1 MVHEPPITSGGLP
14 ENNHIQKTK
23 DALLETR
30 VAGELATTPGVQS
43 LDISVAAQ
51 SGTVHLSGS
60 VPETQQIDKA
70 RDVAQKVEGVERVV
84 SRLAVGKMGHD

>member
-30 VAGELATTPGVQS
+30 VAGVLATTPGVQS
-43 LDISVAAQ
+43 LDIAVAAQ

-60 VPETQQIDKA
+60 VPETQQIDRA
-70 RDVAQKVEGVERVV
+70 REVAQKVEGVERVV
-84 SRLAVGKMGHD
+84 SRLAVGKMGH